1 MLNLKTKE
9 KKIQKKQISIRKAI
23 LRLSLISIL
32 VTSFILSLLLIRYTS
47 GSTRT
52 LLNIKMEQFN
62 TSALHDI
69 NEPVDLAV
77 QVLNTIKSDSLIKHW
92 ESSPTNISRLEE
104 QFQKLLTENPR
115 LAEIYIGF
123 ESKEIIATT
132 SLPAGFDPTTRPW
145 YEQAKNNYGLTVGV
159 PYKDVNSGKLVVSVT
174 IPILDASGK
183 FNGVLGIDV
192 NLSVIEA
199 LLNMRLDSILFEG
212 SKVFAYTDN
221 GMIIASSEEDLVGT
235 QLTDLIPD
243 YNSSLTTI
251 TLNNEKYI
259 ATSME
264 SPTGYNLVT
273 LSPEGLVTSYIF
285 KDIALIIILV
295 LIIIVVLSTIIIFYT
310 RKITKPIEEL
320 TLIMNK
326 AKQKDLTHRVNAD
339 SIKIEEISLL
349 AQSSNSMMDSMT
361 KLLDK
366 LNASSTSLAENIET
380 SQGMLKENTLVGEE
394 IAKAVMHIAEG
405 ASLQTVAT
413 HDSMAVAQELD
424 AHINYTVDQVSQMN
438 LASKAVVSTIKEGKD
453 MVNTLEQA
461 LLENESTLETLH
473 TQTKLIDTNS
483 NKIQSIVST
492 IQQIANQTNLLAL
505 NASIEAARA
514 GEAGHGFAVVAEEV
528 RKLAETSSHF
538 ASEIEHIASENISN
552 VQDLRDHVNAYTASQ
567 SFMHE
572 QGLNTA
578 SNFDRIQTSIN
589 EMNLQ
594 IQEVVSKIH
603 SIDQGKNTLITKIEQ
618 IADVASNAAS
628 ATEEVS
634 ASTEEQVATLEG
646 ILDGT
651 NKIVQL
657 ANEFKTITE
666 EYTL

>member
-9 KKIQKKQISIRKAI
+9 KKSRKKHLSIRKAI
-23 LRLSLISIL
+23 LRLSLISVL
-32 VTSFILSLLLIRYTS
+32 VTSFILSVLLIKYTS
-47 GSTRT
+47 ESTRT

-69 NEPVDLAV
+69 NEPVELAV
-77 QVLNTIKSDSLIKHW
+77 QLLNTIKSDSLIKHW
-92 ESSPTNISRLEE
+92 ESTPTNISRLEE

-132 SLPAGFDPTTRPW
+132 SLPADYDPTTRPW
-145 YEQAKNNYGLTVGV
+145 YEQAKNSYRLTVGE
-159 PYKDVNSGKLVVSVT
+159 PYEDVNSGKLVVSVT
-174 IPILDASGK
+174 IPISDASGK

-199 LLNMRLDSILFEG
+199 LLNMRLESILFEG
-212 SKVFAYTDN
+212 SKVFAYTGT
-221 GMIIASSEEDLVGT
+221 GMIVSSSEEELIGT
-235 QLTDLIPD
+235 QITDLITNYDPT
-243 YNSSLTTI
+243 LTTI
-251 TLNNEKYI
+251 NLNNEKYI

-264 SPTGYNLVT
+264 STDGYNLVT
-273 LSPEGLVTSYIF
+273 LSPEHLVTNYIF
-285 KDIALIIILV
+285 KDILLIVTLV
-295 LIIIVVLSTIIIFYT
+295 LIIIIVLSTIIILYT
-310 RKITKPIEEL
+310 KKITKPIEEL

-326 AKQKDLTHRVNAD
+326 AKQKDLTHRINAD

-349 AQSSNSMMDSMT
+349 AESSNSMMDSMT
-361 KLLDK
+361 RLLHK
-366 LNASSTSLAENIET
+366 LNASSILLTENIEA
-380 SQGMLKENTLVGEE
+380 SQGMLEENTLVGEE

-405 ASLQTVAT
+405 ASSQTVAT

-424 AHINYTVDQVSQMN
+424 AHINYTVDQVGHMN
-438 LASKAVVSTIKEGKD
+438 IASNTVVDTIKEGKD
-453 MVNTLEQA
+453 TVNTLQQA

-473 TQTKLIDTNS
+473 TQTQLIDTNS

-492 IQQIANQTNLLAL
+492 IQQIARQTNLLAL

-538 ASEIEHIASENISN
+538 ATEIEHIASENISN
-552 VQDLRDHVNAYTASQ
+552 VQDLRTHVNAYADSQ
-567 SFMHE
+567 DFMVK

-578 SNFDRIQTSIN
+578 SNFDRIQRAIN
-589 EMNLQ
+589 EMALH
-594 IQEVVSKIH
+594 IQDIVSKIH
-603 SIDQGKNTLITKIEQ
+603 SIEQGKDTLITRIEQ

-657 ANEFKTITE
+657 ANEFKAITE
-666 EYTL
+666 EYTI

>member
-9 KKIQKKQISIRKAI
+9 KKIKKKQISIRKAI

-47 GSTRT
+47 ESTRT

-123 ESKEIIATT
+123 ESKEMIATT
-132 SLPAGFDPTTRPW
+132 SLPAGFDPTSRPW
-145 YEQAKNNYGLTVGV
+145 YEQAKNNYHLTVGI
-159 PYKDVNSGKLVVSVT
+159 PYEDVNSGKLVVSVT

-235 QLTDLIPD
+235 QLTDLIPNYD
-243 YNSSLTTI
+243 PSLTTF

-285 KDIALIIILV
+285 KDIMLIIILV

-394 IAKAVMHIAEG
+394 VAKAVMHIAEG

-424 AHINYTVDQVSQMN
+424 AHINYTVDQVGQMN

-453 MVNTLEQA
+453 TVNTLQQA